1 MRPAST
7 LSGRGIVAFS
17 ILLFCAALALHLLY
31 LGEIDET
38 TFFTDPMLDSA
49 NYHAKAL
56 DIVDGTR
63 SPEGV
68 LTHNPLYP
76 FILSVLYRFMEE
88 PSFYAVRVVQSI
100 LGALSCVLIL
110 LAGIRYLDCRTG
122 LLAGAAALLYAPFVF
137 FSGELIQS
145 AWVLFFFLLSF
156 VILPLRRPEFRV
168 RWLVPLLLSGGCF
181 GVGLLGRPNMLP
193 YLVVF

>member
-1 MRPAST
+1 MRPASS
-7 LSGRGIVAFS
+7 LSGRGIVALS
-17 ILLFCAALALHLLY
+17 ILLFCVALAIHLLY
-31 LGEIDET
+31 LGQIDET

-56 DIVDGTR
+56 ELLDGTTP
-63 SPEGV
+63 SEGV
-68 LTHNPLYP
+68 LTYNPLYP

-88 PSFYAVRVVQSI
+88 PSFYAVRVIQSI
-100 LGALSCVLIL
+100 LGALNCVLIL
-110 LAGIRYLDCRTG
+110 LAGIRFFDCRTG
-122 LLAGAAALLYAPFVF
+122 LLAGAGALLYAPFVF

-145 AWVLFFFLLSF
+145 SWVLFFFLLSF
-156 VILPLRRPEFRV
+156 MILPLGRAEFRV
-168 RWLVPLLLSGGCF
+168 RWLVPLLLSGLCF